1 MVIQMRKRGGV
12 SSETLQRGGYEEK
25 ATSQNPERVIDQ
37 PWVRISVPILRR
49 RDTGVR
55 ESVKKK
61 LKSKTM
67 VTEEED

>member
-1 MVIQMRKRGGV
+1 
-12 SSETLQRGGYEEK
+12 
-25 ATSQNPERVIDQ
+25 
-37 PWVRISVPILRR
+37 VPILRR

-55 ESVKKK
+55 EYVKKK